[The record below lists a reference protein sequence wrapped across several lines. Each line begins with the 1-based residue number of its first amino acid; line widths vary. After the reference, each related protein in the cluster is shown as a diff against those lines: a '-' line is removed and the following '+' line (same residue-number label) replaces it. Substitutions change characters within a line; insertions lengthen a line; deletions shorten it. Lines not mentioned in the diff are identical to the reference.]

1 MSCGNAKDK
10 ARKLKTELEALRRA
24 LRLKR
29 HFRNEENEFNIDQY
43 KPKSTF
49 NIRYKDTAIEVYMNS
64 LVENI
69 MKIEI
74 TKDNYDNF
82 TSKEWQALYHFKND
96 KNIVIKGADKVS
108 AVVVRERKD

>member
-1 MSCGNAKDK
+1 MILSIKDFSFFSPCSQ
-10 ARKLKTELEALRRA
+10 RKKYIINTPPPQTELEALRRA

-82 TSKEWQALYHFKND
+82 TSKE
-96 KNIVIKGADKVS
+96 
-108 AVVVRERKD
+108 